1 MSQYIKDNKQNV
13 PEENSHDDFV
23 ASLRKQLE
31 PDDAIGSGTGVSAD
45 RYWDDID
52 ELEAAIDKL
61 LTMTDTD

>member
-31 PDDAIGSGTGVSAD
+31 PDDVTGSGTGVSAD

-61 LTMTDTD
+61 LAMTDTD